1 VADIARRGIEKQ
13 RGIEPDPR
21 RLVARPFLPGA
32 PNFGYEPGRLD
43 LIVDR
48 VLAIPRAEQRRLL
61 DDASDR
67 AAPRF
72 DDVEATWVRNFEM
85 ASRYA
90 LTLDRVTDHEDKLL
104 VGAFLTQAYAYEAV
118 ALTNP
123 SIVPLEPGNR
133 DTQRFVL
140 SARAIGE
147 GHISSIAFITG
158 TVDREGSIELD
169 DRHPHATNGER
180 RFPPFDRTFFAAHL
194 ADLDVSGPVVD
205 RVLAALGPTF
215 TDEQLDRALR
225 EVTESDF
232 APADIVDTIRRL
244 HWFATSNYEVVFD
257 TSLPVSEHLLSP
269 AIPTESHGMEDARFV
284 RFVDDD
290 GSVTYYATYTAYDGS
305 RVLPQ
310 LIETGDFH
318 SFRIGTLSGPA
329 AHHKGMALFPRKI
342 DGEYVALSRHDQE
355 RTFLMRSDDIR
366 TWANAQVLLSPDL
379 SWEVVQTGNCG
390 SPIETER
397 GWLVITHGVGMM
409 RRYVLGA
416 VLLDLDE
423 PAKVVARLDR
433 PLLEPEESES
443 TGLVPDVVYS
453 CGSMIHGD
461 LLVVPYGYA
470 DHGIKFATVPVD
482 GVIGEMT

>member
-1 VADIARRGIEKQ
+1 
-13 RGIEPDPR
+13 
-21 RLVARPFLPGA
+21 
-32 PNFGYEPGRLD
+32 
-43 LIVDR
+43 
-48 VLAIPRAEQRRLL
+48 
-61 DDASDR
+61 
-67 AAPRF
+67 
-72 DDVEATWVRNFEM
+72 
-85 ASRYA
+85 
-90 LTLDRVTDHEDKLL
+90 
-104 VGAFLTQAYAYEAV
+104 
-118 ALTNP
+118 
-123 SIVPLEPGNR
+123 
-133 DTQRFVL
+133 
-140 SARAIGE
+140 
-147 GHISSIAFITG
+147 
-158 TVDREGSIELD
+158 
-169 DRHPHATNGER
+169 
-180 RFPPFDRTFFAAHL
+180 
-194 ADLDVSGPVVD
+194 
-205 RVLAALGPTF
+205 
-215 TDEQLDRALR
+215 
-225 EVTESDF
+225 
-232 APADIVDTIRRL
+232 
-244 HWFATSNYEVVFD
+244 
-257 TSLPVSEHLLSP
+257 
-269 AIPTESHGMEDARFV
+269 
-284 RFVDDD
+284 
-290 GSVTYYATYTAYDGS
+290 VTYYATYTAYDGS

-423 PAKVVARLDR
+423 PAKVMARLDR
-433 PLLEPEESES
+433 PLLEPDESES

-482 GVIGEMT
+482 SVIGEMT